1 MTIKKEFD
9 SIYLIW
15 TRESIQLDKPIY
27 KVGKTKRIGLERFKE
42 YPDGS
47 ELLFHISCHNCTDKE
62 TKIKELFKKKYF
74 QASLYGTE
82 YFGGDPNEMIKDILN
97 ITEINVKNV
106 NTTKIAALAD
116 LHEKVF
122 PLAKETIQSNKE
134 VIIENNTKSLIESTD
149 LNLMSNEKKFSS
161 KIQQL
166 IDSKQINPNNNLTN
180 DIVTQNNDNKKLNLI
195 ENQTEPTLKNNIDVK
210 PPITNNIY
218 CIESNTS
225 TQIINN
231 QPKPNYFCNP
241 CGLTYQTA
249 NGLRKHQKKYHLD
262 VENNPDNFEKKYFCN
277 TCALTFRLRQ
287 TRWAHEKKCSIN
299 QIQNNKKPIQEQIH
313 NLKTEIN
320 NIKLSIK

>member
-15 TRESIQLDKPIY
+15 TRESIQLDEPIY

-82 YFGGDPNEMIKDILN
+82 YFGGNPNEMIKDILN

-106 NTTKIAALAD
+106 NTSKIAALAD

-134 VIIENNTKSLIESTD
+134 LNNKQVNGT
-149 LNLMSNEKKFSS
+149 S
-161 KIQQL
+161 KIQHL
-166 IDSKQINPNNNLTN
+166 INNNIISSSNEIINATNAEVIKDILIETDETDKTDETDNNNKINESNTKTFFCHKCDKTYKSYMGLWLHEKKYHSEVKAVTTENTNCKYCNKKLASRQSKWRHEKTCKKKNNLTI
-180 DIVTQNNDNKKLNLI
+180 DEKFKQLTEEIKELKEQKQKPQN
-195 ENQTEPTLKNNIDVK
+195 
-210 PPITNNIY
+210 ITNNITN
-218 CIESNTS
+218 NT
-225 TQIINN
+225 
-231 QPKPNYFCNP
+231 
-241 CGLTYQTA
+241 
-249 NGLRKHQKKYHLD
+249 
-262 VENNPDNFEKKYFCN
+262 
-277 TCALTFRLRQ
+277 
-287 TRWAHEKKCSIN
+287 
-299 QIQNNKKPIQEQIH
+299 
-313 NLKTEIN
+313 N
-320 NIKLSIK
+320 NINEQK